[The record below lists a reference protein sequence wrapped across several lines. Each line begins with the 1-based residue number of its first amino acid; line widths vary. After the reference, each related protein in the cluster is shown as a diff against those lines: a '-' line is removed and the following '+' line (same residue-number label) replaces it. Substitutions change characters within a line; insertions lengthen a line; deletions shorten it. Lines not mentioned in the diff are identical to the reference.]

1 MASAVRK
8 LSPSEHATN
17 MRTLEDKA
25 KSEISELYL
34 LLKGGDLSDE
44 ERALVEER
52 IKKAILAIQ
61 IEQKKAC
68 CK

>member
-8 LSPSEHATN
+8 LSTSEHSTN

-25 KSEISELYL
+25 KSDISELYL

-44 ERALVEER
+44 ERAALEDK
-52 IKKAILAIQ
+52 IKKMILAIEL
-61 IEQKKAC
+61 EQKKAC